1 MLTDAEIDALLA
13 LGLLRYA
20 ERPMSHDELRAEAE
34 GYGLL
39 EPDLFGRSYGLDA
52 EELAEGGAVWALE
65 EIRAVLETNGVT
77 VGLVSVEYDAGSG
90 STLLLVNGEPHI
102 LDSDAFDSNVSWRT
116 YSVSFFAIVNKL
128 LAQAGSSER
137 LFGFRLFAND
147 QTGVFLTP
155 QLHEALERL
164 GIGDS
169 LEFPQNAV

>member
-1 MLTDAEIDALLA
+1 MLTDAEIDDLLA

-20 ERPMSHDELRAEAE
+20 EKPTSYDELRAEAE

-39 EPDLFGRSYGLDA
+39 EPDLFGRCYDLDA
-52 EELAEGGAVWALE
+52 EELAEGGAAWALE
-65 EIRAVLETNGVT
+65 EIRAVLETNGVA
-77 VGLVSVEYDAGSG
+77 VGLVSVEYNAGSG

-102 LDSDAFDSNVSWRT
+102 LASDAFDSSVSWRT
-116 YSVSFFAIVNKL
+116 YSVSFFAIVNEL

-137 LFGFRLFAND
+137 LFASRLFAND

-155 QLHEALERL
+155 QLHEALKRL